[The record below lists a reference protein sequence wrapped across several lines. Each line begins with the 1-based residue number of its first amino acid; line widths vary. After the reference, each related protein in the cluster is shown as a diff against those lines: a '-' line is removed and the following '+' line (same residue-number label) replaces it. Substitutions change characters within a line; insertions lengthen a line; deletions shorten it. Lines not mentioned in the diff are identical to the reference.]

1 MRELLHEGSAD
12 AIVVDPTFAAGSL
25 LAGLPSQD
33 RPALVVVGVVPLALP
48 GPDLA
53 PFGMGLAPAGGPL
66 GHLRNRILQTIADR
80 TVLAG
85 AQAAG
90 RRMHEHVLGSPIE
103 WPVLAW
109 ADHADAILQLSV
121 ASFEYPR
128 PATRTELTFLGPV
141 ASSSGTQYP
150 LPEWWADLDGS
161 RPVVH
166 VTQGTNANSDP
177 TSLIQPTI
185 EAFADGSALVVVAT
199 GGLPLADLGSL
210 PAYVRAAEFLPY
222 DELFAR
228 TDAFVTNGGY
238 GGVQFSLRQG
248 VPLVVAPG
256 KEDKVEV
263 AARVE
268 WSGSGI
274 NLRRERPRAAQLRRA
289 VERVLCDGAYRARV
303 KTIAAEIAAAPGAD
317 GFPAAL
323 DALIAHHR
331 GRTSD
336 RGEPD
341 FLRGLA

>member
-1 MRELLHEGSAD
+1 MTVANGARPREAEVIMPSVIIASVPIHGHVTPLLGLARKLVERGDDVRFLTGARFADVVTATGARHVALPPDADFDDRDIEKRFPERGRLSPGKALAFDIEHLFAAPGGSQYAAVRELMHERSAD

-66 GHLRNRILQTIADR
+66 GHLRNRILQAIADR

-90 RRMHEHVLGSPIE
+90 RRMHERALGSPIE

-150 LPEWWADLDGS
+150 LPEW
-161 RPVVH
+161 
-166 VTQGTNANSDP
+166 
-177 TSLIQPTI
+177 
-185 EAFADGSALVVVAT
+185 
-199 GGLPLADLGSL
+199 
-210 PAYVRAAEFLPY
+210 
-222 DELFAR
+222 
-228 TDAFVTNGGY
+228 
-238 GGVQFSLRQG
+238 
-248 VPLVVAPG
+248 
-256 KEDKVEV
+256 
-263 AARVE
+263 
-268 WSGSGI
+268 
-274 NLRRERPRAAQLRRA
+274 
-289 VERVLCDGAYRARV
+289 
-303 KTIAAEIAAAPGAD
+303 
-317 GFPAAL
+317 
-323 DALIAHHR
+323 
-331 GRTSD
+331 
-336 RGEPD
+336 
-341 FLRGLA
+341 